1 MLILRKDETGV
12 TVKLSQEEYKS
23 FIQLMNY
30 VKDSKV
36 NLKVTKEYPVGMVG
50 KWNHITQD
58 PTRNGNKEK
67 SHHCIHK
74 EMNEWKSIQE
84 IWKSSQSLVSFILY

>member
-1 MLILRKDETGV
+1 MLFLRKDETGV

-36 NLKVTKEYPVGMVG
+36 TMKVTKDYPVMEMG
-50 KWNHITQD
+50 K
-58 PTRNGNKEK
+58 
-67 SHHCIHK
+67 
-74 EMNEWKSIQE
+74 
-84 IWKSSQSLVSFILY
+84 

>member
-36 NLKVTKEYPVGMVG
+36 NIQMTKEYPVGMVG
-50 KWNHITQD
+50 K
-58 PTRNGNKEK
+58 
-67 SHHCIHK
+67 
-74 EMNEWKSIQE
+74 
-84 IWKSSQSLVSFILY
+84 

>member
-50 KWNHITQD
+50 K
-58 PTRNGNKEK
+58 
-67 SHHCIHK
+67 
-74 EMNEWKSIQE
+74 
-84 IWKSSQSLVSFILY
+84 